1 MRLNKLPYTLALLI
15 GLTSL
20 STSCKKLLDVE
31 PELIKT
37 SKQAF
42 SNDRSADSVV
52 VGMYFKMANSYAYS
66 MEMPFSMGFSS
77 DELKPGKD
85 SFSLGYTYMFKNNLD
100 PADAMTNSFWTESYN
115 LIFIANAII
124 EGVAASPGISD
135 AGKLKC
141 TAEARFIRAFAYFY
155 LVNLFGDVP
164 LVTNTDYKKSALF
177 PRQSSTLVY
186 QQILEDLL
194 MAEASLTDNYPTEG
208 RVRAN
213 KWTAKAMLARV
224 YLYLKDWEKAEL
236 RSSEVIANAQKYR
249 LGEMTG
255 TNAADAVMNIF
266 YANSEEA
273 IFQFWNNTGTSLG
286 YSALTEYYNNY
297 AVNDDPEYGLLA
309 AFEPGDKRAFNYVMP
324 ATAAGGESRIY
335 KYRLIN
341 ESPDYKEFTMVLRLA
356 EQYLIRAEAR
366 AMRDQVG
373 TAVEDLN
380 KIRNRAGLNDL
391 AASMTREETLI
402 HVEKERRLELCF
414 EWGDRWL
421 NLKRLGHLDQVMN
434 LAKPG
439 LWTSTAA
446 FYPVPRTEILLNT
459 NLKQNPGYN

>member
-1 MRLNKLPYTLALLI
+1 MKLNKLPYTIALLV

-20 STSCKKLLDVE
+20 NTSCKKLLDVE

-52 VGMYFKMANSYAYS
+52 VGMYFKLANSYAYS
-66 MEMPFSMGFSS
+66 LEMPLSSGFSS
-77 DELKPGKD
+77 DELTPGKE
-85 SFSLGYTYMFKNNLD
+85 SFNLRYIEMYKNNIN
-100 PADAMTNSFWTESYN
+100 PADAVSNSFWTDSYN
-115 LIFIANAII
+115 VIFVSNAII
-124 EGVAASPGISD
+124 EGVSTSSGMSD
-135 AGKLKC
+135 AGKLRC
-141 TAEARFIRAFAYFY
+141 TAEARFIRAFTYFY
-155 LVNLFGDVP
+155 LVNFFGDVP

-213 KWTAKAMLARV
+213 KWVAKALLARV

-236 RSSEVIANAQKYR
+236 KASEVIENTQKYR
-249 LGEMTG
+249 LGEMQG
-255 TNAADAVMNIF
+255 TNAANAVMNIF

-273 IFQFWNNTGTSLG
+273 IFQFWNNIGTSLG
-286 YSALTEYYNNY
+286 SGALTEYANNY
-297 AVNDDPEYGLLA
+297 AVNDDPEYGLMA
-309 AFEPGDKRAFNYVMP
+309 AFEPGDKRAFNYVRP

-335 KYRLIN
+335 KYRLTD

-380 KIRNRAGLNDL
+380 KIRNRAGLDDL
-391 AASMTREETLI
+391 PASMTREEALT

-421 NLKRLGHLDQVMN
+421 NLKRLGRLDQVMN